1 MTLVLAAGLVLAGL
15 ALLAFG
21 GEVLVRGATTLAR
34 AAGLTP
40 AVVGLTVVAMGT
52 SLPEFAVSLMASL
65 QGSPDIAVANV
76 VGSNIWNVLLVLGPT
91 ALVCN
96 LPVLG
101 QVVRLEWPFMFFAT
115 LVSMMAMHDGSIDR
129 LEGAAMAALLVG
141 FVAYMVGL
149 ARREVHAEE
158 EKEFSEEQAAHSAP
172 DGKGRPWL
180 PVLFV
185 AVGCA
190 LLFAGGRSLVTGAV
204 EIARLAGLT
213 ERVIGL
219 TVVAFGTSAPEL
231 AASLVAA
238 RRGHADVAVGNLIG
252 SNIFNL
258 LGILGVSAAIL
269 PLSVAPSIVR
279 VDMWWMAAT
288 SLLLLPLMLR
298 GRVVSHRDGAML
310 TLIGLV
316 YVAVLFWP

>member
-1 MTLVLAAGLVLAGL
+1 
-15 ALLAFG
+15 
-21 GEVLVRGATTLAR
+21 
-34 AAGLTP
+34 
-40 AVVGLTVVAMGT
+40 
-52 SLPEFAVSLMASL
+52 
-65 QGSPDIAVANV
+65 
-76 VGSNIWNVLLVLGPT
+76 
-91 ALVCN
+91 
-96 LPVLG
+96 
-101 QVVRLEWPFMFFAT
+101 
-115 LVSMMAMHDGSIDR
+115 
-129 LEGAAMAALLVG
+129 
-141 FVAYMVGL
+141 
-149 ARREVHAEE
+149 
-158 EKEFSEEQAAHSAP
+158 
-172 DGKGRPWL
+172 
-180 PVLFV
+180 LFV